1 MLASGRLLYS
11 YVVISLLA
19 CGSSGE
25 HALQVPQPVSDAQA
39 VVSVTTGR
47 QTYTTGDVIE
57 LTLALQNNSDQP
69 SVLDFS
75 TGQRY
80 DFAILRTPAD
90 TVWYWS
96 KERMFMQM
104 LGQDTVQP
112 NQVLVYREQVS
123 PQLPA
128 GTFTIVGRIV
138 AQDQTLM
145 ASAVIVV
152 QEGGD

>member
-1 MLASGRLLYS
+1 MLASGRSLYS
-11 YVVISLLA
+11 YAFISLLA
-19 CGSSGE
+19 CGGSRD
-25 HALQVPQPVSDAQA
+25 HALQVPQPVSNVQA
-39 VVSVTTGR
+39 VVSVTTDR
-47 QTYTTGDVIE
+47 QTYTTRDVIE
-57 LTLALQNNSDQP
+57 VTLELRNTSDQP
-69 SVLDFS
+69 LVLDFS

-80 DFAILRTPAD
+80 DFAILSTPAD
-90 TVWYWS
+90 TVWSWS
-96 KERMFMQM
+96 EGRMFMQM
-104 LGQDTVQP
+104 LGQETVQP

-152 QEGGD
+152 Q

>member
-1 MLASGRLLYS
+1 MLASGRSLYG
-11 YVVISLLA
+11 YAFITLLA
-19 CGSSGE
+19 CGGSRE
-25 HALQVPQPVSDAQA
+25 YALQVPQPVSNVQA
-39 VVSVTTGR
+39 VVSVTTDR

-57 LTLALQNNSDQP
+57 LTLELQNNSDQP
-69 SVLDFS
+69 LMLDFS

-80 DFAILRTPAD
+80 DFAIRRTPAD
-90 TVWYWS
+90 TVWSWS
-96 KERMFMQM
+96 KERMFMQI
-104 LGQDTVQP
+104 LGQETVQP

-152 QEGGD
+152 Q

>member
-1 MLASGRLLYS
+1 MLAPGRSLYG
-11 YVVISLLA
+11 YAFITLLA
-19 CGSSGE
+19 CGGSRE
-25 HALQVPQPVSDAQA
+25 HALQVPQPVNKVQA
-39 VVSVTTGR
+39 VVSVTTDR
-47 QTYTTGDVIE
+47 QAYTTDDVIE
-57 LTLALQNNSDQP
+57 LMLELQNNSEQP
-69 SVLDFS
+69 LILDFS

-80 DFAILRTPAD
+80 DFAIVRSPAD
-90 TVWYWS
+90 TVWSWS

-104 LGQDTVQP
+104 LGQETVQP

-152 QEGGD
+152 Q

>member
-1 MLASGRLLYS
+1 MLASGRSLYS
-11 YVVISLLA
+11 YAFISLLA
-19 CGSSGE
+19 CGACGGSRE
-25 HALQVPQPVSDAQA
+25 HALQVPQPVSNVQA
-39 VVSVTTGR
+39 VVSVTTDR

-57 LTLALQNNSDQP
+57 LTLELQNNSDQP
-69 SVLDFS
+69 LVLDFS
-75 TGQRY
+75 SGQRY

-96 KERMFMQM
+96 EERMFMQM
-104 LGQDTVQP
+104 LGQETVQP

-128 GTFTIVGRIV
+128 GMFTIVGRII

-152 QEGGD
+152 Q

>member
-1 MLASGRLLYS
+1 LLASGRSLYG
-11 YVVISLLA
+11 YAFITLLA
-19 CGSSGE
+19 CGGSRE
-25 HALQVPQPVSDAQA
+25 HALQVPQPVSKVQA
-39 VVSVTTGR
+39 VVSVTTDR
-47 QTYTTGDVIE
+47 QAYTTDDVIE
-57 LTLALQNNSDQP
+57 LMLELQNNSEQP
-69 SVLDFS
+69 LILDFS

-80 DFAILRTPAD
+80 DFAIVRSPAD
-90 TVWYWS
+90 TVWSWS

-104 LGQDTVQP
+104 LGQETVQP

-123 PQLPA
+123 SQLPA

-152 QEGGD
+152 Q